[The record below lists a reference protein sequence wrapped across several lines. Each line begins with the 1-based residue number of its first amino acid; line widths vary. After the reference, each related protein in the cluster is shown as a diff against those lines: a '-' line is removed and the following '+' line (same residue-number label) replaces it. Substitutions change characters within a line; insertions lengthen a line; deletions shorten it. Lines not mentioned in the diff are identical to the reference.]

1 MHYTTICALCMFF
14 VCTATD
20 LVEVR
25 VWLRF
30 SHPIEVLNVNKLEVK
45 GQAGVG
51 NLELWQFL
59 DMGQVPQVFVAPV
72 VQVTQAV
79 GK

>member
-1 MHYTTICALCMFF
+1 MQLPIRAVYTFF

-25 VWLRF
+25 VGLWF

-45 GQAGVG
+45 GEAGVG